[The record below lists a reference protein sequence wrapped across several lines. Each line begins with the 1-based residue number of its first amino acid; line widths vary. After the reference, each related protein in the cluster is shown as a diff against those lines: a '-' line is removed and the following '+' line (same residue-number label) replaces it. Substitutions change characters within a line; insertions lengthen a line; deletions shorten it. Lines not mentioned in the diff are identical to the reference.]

1 MVSKLRGRNYS
12 AKMEE
17 VGMLSLEEKIE
28 YSSIW
33 AGRCGGECEGLGLVW
48 SDHTWQQPLMACG
61 RKLGKLRKELALRRL
76 LFLPLPQK
84 PGCCSHLHLLPS
96 QSRTRL
102 YLLCHEDS
110 LTGWFISVICL

>member
-48 SDHTWQQPLMACG
+48 SDQIGM
-61 RKLGKLRKELALRRL
+61 LGSSHSW
-76 LFLPLPQK
+76 LPE
-84 PGCCSHLHLLPS
+84 GSW
-96 QSRTRL
+96 
-102 YLLCHEDS
+102 EN
-110 LTGWFISVICL
+110 